1 MTFCSFFY
9 YGVNTMGLHKIGQT
23 KHIRQRKSRLSHIE
37 GLTMVAIYKVREHDK
52 HSASASKVIEALARY
67 NLVKN
72 GYETLATIISLQVM
86 RMRKQSTK
94 SSIQQSKKQ
103 AKSWGL
109 TLLRCKISVMFFY

>member
-1 MTFCSFFY
+1 MTLYSFFY

-23 KHIRQRKSRLSHIE
+23 KHLSQRKSRLSRTE

-72 GYETLATIISLQVM
+72 GYENIGNDHFSTSQENAETVNKIINTTIKEASEKL
-86 RMRKQSTK
+86 
-94 SSIQQSKKQ
+94 
-103 AKSWGL
+103 GL
-109 TLLRCKISVMFFY
+109 DITEM

>member
-72 GYETLATIISLQVM
+72 GYENIGNDHFSTSHEDAETVNKIINTTIKEASEKL
-86 RMRKQSTK
+86 
-94 SSIQQSKKQ
+94 
-103 AKSWGL
+103 GL
-109 TLLRCKISVMFFY
+109 DITEM

>member
-1 MTFCSFFY
+1 MTLYSFFY

-23 KHIRQRKSRLSHIE
+23 KHIRQRKSRLSRTE

-72 GYETLATIISLQVM
+72 GYENIGNDHFSTSQEDAETVNKIINTTIKEASEKL
-86 RMRKQSTK
+86 
-94 SSIQQSKKQ
+94 
-103 AKSWGL
+103 GL
-109 TLLRCKISVMFFY
+109 DITEM